1 MCIKRKKKILLIDGI
16 TGRPTLP
23 HAGFQSRQAEMKR
36 GYACQNKINNK
47 NLHSFFISRDYYK
60 SLSTFAPMQIFPRE
74 KLIGFRVFLLI
85 TSIIIIQWIKFSS
98 VKRSNEMWM
107 GSIVYPCTRRD
118 HAKTSSDLML
128 VEYSLFRETGNI
140 RIVNFN
146 NVSIPLGYTPHV
158 RAHVANW
165 SRTPELIMPRCH
177 CTRFA

>member
-1 MCIKRKKKILLIDGI
+1 MASQDDLHYRTLDFKVDKPKWNADTRVKTRLIIKICI
-16 TGRPTLP
+16 
-23 HAGFQSRQAEMKR
+23 
-36 GYACQNKINNK
+36 
-47 NLHSFFISRDYYK
+47 SFFISRDYYK

-107 GSIVYPCTRRD
+107 GSIAYPCTRRD